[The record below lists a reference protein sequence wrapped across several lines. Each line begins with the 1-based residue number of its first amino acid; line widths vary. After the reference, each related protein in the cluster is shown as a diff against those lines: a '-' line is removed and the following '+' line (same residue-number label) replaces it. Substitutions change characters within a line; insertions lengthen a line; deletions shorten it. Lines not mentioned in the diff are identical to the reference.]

1 MKTVK
6 EPPVSD
12 VTPKSVPDPDL
23 EIKGGGGGAT
33 QTLGKGGGARGPKFP
48 FRPSGPQFGLKI
60 RGTSPKN

>member
-23 EIKGGGGGAT
+23 EIGRGEGGGGNPDPEI
-33 QTLGKGGGARGPKFP
+33 RGRSPVSKIF
-48 FRPSGPQFGLKI
+48 FDPSGL
-60 RGTSPKN
+60 SLV